1 MNRVKKQSTYQFHKT
16 FFISQKVLQA
26 MQKNIAVK
34 DNKKRM
40 NINNFINIYANIYT
54 CIICD
59 KND

>member
-1 MNRVKKQSTYQFHKT
+1 
-16 FFISQKVLQA
+16 
-26 MQKNIAVK
+26 MQKNIAVN